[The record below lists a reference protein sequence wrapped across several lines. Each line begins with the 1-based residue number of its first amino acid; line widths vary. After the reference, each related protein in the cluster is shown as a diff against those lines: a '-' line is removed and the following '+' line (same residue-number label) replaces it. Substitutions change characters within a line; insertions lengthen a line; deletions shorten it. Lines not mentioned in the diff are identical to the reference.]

1 MNANSIQKHS
11 DTTISTYDELRTPND
26 VATGYGG
33 FQFQLP
39 DQPKPQK
46 SVEGPVGPH
55 LFRLSQLST
64 ASSQM
69 TSRDV
74 PFTLSMSP
82 PMSPQ
87 EIPRHHS
94 PPPLPIYKPAALP
107 IPPRDAPLRTWDP
120 SDVAEWMHVVGFED
134 ILVEQFFTNDI
145 SGVTLLELQYEDL
158 KELGITSFG
167 QRRRLWNEISR
178 LKELHSSC
186 PPSATLDS
194 NWQPL
199 DSPRPGPTMNS
210 SRKCSNPGTPE
221 DERTFS
227 PANVP
232 RHARR
237 ARRASDDIIS
247 PAESASIVAIEQL
260 LPKPHKCSKGEN
272 CAKWQK
278 QQRKLARIATE
289 FPMELR
295 QISDARLSPTGSG
308 MEPPSVVG
316 PSVVASSD
324 LLGPAQLPPQR
335 LQEEALRDL
344 QSRDPQENVRQ
355 FLNFQHVASRQ
366 APEDP
371 VTPPYEMFPPLSPPV
386 AQTPHSHLRNLPK
399 LTIPTT
405 TAPDPFSPNATAR
418 PPVRGTPVTAMEWHG
433 AQDIF
438 RLASPASE
446 MDVPLTAIPL
456 GPIERDVSSSVPPDM
471 RFGGADP
478 IQRSNSRSEFRRPPP
493 SFSYGPI
500 GNFHSFNPISRSQSV
515 SGPRQPP
522 MPRLPETK
530 ALNLND
536 ITGEEEMTPTASEI
550 HRAGWMK
557 KRKTK
562 MLRHEWQEN
571 HFRLNGTRLAMHKD
585 EKSNQE
591 LETIDV
597 VDYSVACSVNSSK
610 KINTAFKALKISGKK
625 KEGDNASAYTFQLLP
640 TAEKKGILNAANG
653 KTHHFAVNTGNDRI
667 EWMRDLL
674 LAKASSQKGEGY
686 QVVINGNSV

>member
-1 MNANSIQKHS
+1 
-11 DTTISTYDELRTPND
+11 
-26 VATGYGG
+26 
-33 FQFQLP
+33 
-39 DQPKPQK
+39 
-46 SVEGPVGPH
+46 
-55 LFRLSQLST
+55 
-64 ASSQM
+64 
-69 TSRDV
+69 
-74 PFTLSMSP
+74 
-82 PMSPQ
+82 MSPQ
-87 EIPRHHS
+87 DIQRHHS
-94 PPPLPIYKPAALP
+94 PPPLATYKPAILL
-107 IPPRDAPLRTWDP
+107 ISPRDAPLRTWNP
-120 SDVAEWMHVVGFED
+120 SDVAEWMHIVGFED

-145 SGVTLLELQYEDL
+145 SGITLLELQYEDL

-167 QRRRLWNEISR
+167 QRRRLWNEITK
-178 LKELHSSC
+178 LKEIHSSC
-186 PPSATLDS
+186 PPSAALGSNCQSLDS
-194 NWQPL
+194 L
-199 DSPRPGPTMNS
+199 RPDPAVS
-210 SRKCSNPGTPE
+210 HSRKCSNPGTPE
-221 DERTFS
+221 DERALTPS
-227 PANVP
+227 NAPK
-232 RHARR
+232 HARR
-237 ARRASDDIIS
+237 ARLASDDIIS

-295 QISDARLSPTGSG
+295 QISDARLSPTESG

-366 APEDP
+366 DPEDP
-371 VTPPYEMFPPLSPPV
+371 ATPPYEMFPPLSPPV
-386 AQTPHSHLRNLPK
+386 AQTPHNHLRNLPK

-405 TAPDPFSPNATAR
+405 TAPSPFSPNATAR
-418 PPVRGTPVTAMEWHG
+418 PPVRGTPVTAMEWQG

-478 IQRSNSRSEFRRPPP
+478 VQRSNSRSEFRRPPP
-493 SFSYGPI
+493 SFNYGPM
-500 GNFHSFNPISRSQSV
+500 GNFHNFNPISRSQSV
-515 SGPRQPP
+515 SGHRQPP
-522 MPRLPETK
+522 MPRLPET
-530 ALNLND
+530 AAFNLND
-536 ITGEEEMTPTASEI
+536 LTSEEEMTPMASEI

-597 VDYSVACSVNSSK
+597 VDYSVGCSVNSSK

-625 KEGDNASAYTFQLLP
+625 KENDNVSAYTFQLLP
-640 TAEKKGILNAANG
+640 TAEKKGILNAASG
-653 KTHHFAVNTGNDRI
+653 KTHHFAVNTGNERI